1 MVLLK
6 KLTKLLMHSKDMNK
20 LREVG
25 RYFMVW
31 TFTKSDRMYQ
41 EWLGREDSNQK
52 QCLIVM
58 PCTA

>member
-1 MVLLK
+1 
-6 KLTKLLMHSKDMNK
+6 MHSKDMNK